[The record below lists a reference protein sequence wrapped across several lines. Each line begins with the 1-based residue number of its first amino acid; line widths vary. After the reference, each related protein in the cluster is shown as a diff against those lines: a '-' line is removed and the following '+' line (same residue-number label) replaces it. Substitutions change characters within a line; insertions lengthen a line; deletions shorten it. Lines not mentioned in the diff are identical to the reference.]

1 MSNGDVPLSAIL
13 LERGIAAG
21 LSIATISV
29 SAFGGSFQLKK
40 AAKFAPA
47 FAKGIPLVYNIHSG
61 CSIGYCILT

>member
-1 MSNGDVPLSAIL
+1 MSNGDVLLSAIL

-40 AAKFAPA
+40 AAKFG
-47 FAKGIPLVYNIHSG
+47 KGNKLCRIPEMQK
-61 CSIGYCILT
+61 